1 MRWIFLVLL
10 LVNLGVFAW
19 SWLDREDSSLRSA
32 EPASAP
38 FVYRNLPELE
48 ILTAD
53 HLAGAERSSPSSLS
67 RNDAPESADPAFA
80 KQGKP
85 LCEMVG
91 VFDSLAS
98 AKLFSDRLV
107 AIDIDHTVQELDVSG
122 GDRHWV
128 YLEAGESKTEVMER
142 LAGLQAQGI
151 DSYYIPRGELA
162 NTISLGVFSREQLA
176 LARVMAMEAKGLA
189 PKIRVKPQTYRE
201 IWVMLSPGEHKKM
214 SDLTWS
220 RVLEGNNSL
229 ERRQNF
235 CLDVAS

>member
-10 LVNLGVFAW
+10 VINLGLFAW
-19 SWLDREDSSLRSA
+19 SWFGPEQTVQ
-32 EPASAP
+32 PALSP
-38 FVYRNLPELE
+38 FSYRDLPELE
-48 ILTAD
+48 ILAANELAD
-53 HLAGAERSSPSSLS
+53 SSRASLKTPST
-67 RNDAPESADPAFA
+67 REVPAPKDPEFVDR
-80 KQGKP
+80 GKA

-107 AIDIDHTVQELDVSG
+107 AIDIAHTVQELDVSG
-122 GDRHWV
+122 GDRYWV
-128 YLEAGESKTEVMER
+128 YLEAGQSKSEVMER

-176 LARVMAMEAKGLA
+176 LTQVAAMEAKGLS
-189 PKIRVKPQTYRE
+189 PKIKVKQQTYRE
-201 IWVMLSPGEHKKM
+201 IWVMLNPGEQKKM
-214 SDLTWS
+214 SELTWS
-220 RVLEGNNSL
+220 RVLDGNNSL

-235 CLDVAS
+235 CLAVAS